1 MEHNQ
6 LLKDIQAVE
15 TVATASK
22 LSRLLHNPYRYLRA
36 MFHRYCSYAWNHK
49 ELMVQATIF
58 LDKKMLI
65 ALPAATDI
73 YLTGGKSH
81 SSKIRLSKFM
91 VRHLVAGDCFLDIG
105 AHYGYYTLLAETLV
119 GSQGRVISLEPASAA
134 FDILRRNNEQS
145 ATVTA
150 LQLAIASSNELL
162 TMTEFPNLYSEF
174 NTLSIKQIENE
185 GWYTAMH
192 AKQHQIQ
199 GITSDSIVEKYAF
212 KPTYIKM
219 DTERGDYEAIM
230 GGLEYIQKH
239 TPTFIVEYFSPKR
252 NNLIHQHATQRLR
265 ELGYRSHLVLT
276 DGSLNQFDDLDG
288 YLLESGLVS
297 DNFVFLT

>member
-6 LLKDIQAVE
+6 LLKDIQSVE
-15 TVATASK
+15 DLAKASK
-22 LSRLLHNPYRYLRA
+22 LSRLLHSPYKYVLA
-36 MFHRYCSYAWNHK
+36 MFHRYCTYRWNQR
-49 ELMVQATIF
+49 ELMVTAEIF
-58 LDKKMLI
+58 LGKKMCI

-81 SSKIRLSKFM
+81 NSKTRLSKYLI
-91 VRHLVAGDCFLDIG
+91 RHLIPGDCVLDIG

-119 GSQGRVISLEPASAA
+119 APNGRVIALEPSTTT
-134 FDILRRNNEQS
+134 FGLLQQNTQQS
-145 ATVTA
+145 TIVTA

-174 NTLSIKQIENE
+174 NTLSTKQIENE
-185 GWYTAMH
+185 GWYSEMH
-192 AKQHQIQ
+192 AKQHEIQ
-199 GITSDSIVEKYAF
+199 GITIDSIVEKYAF

-230 GGLEYIQKH
+230 GGLQYIQKH

-265 ELGYRSHLVLT
+265 ELGYRSHLVLP
-276 DGSLNQFDDLDG
+276 DGSLDQFDDLDG

-297 DNFVFLT
+297 DNFVFLK